1 MKVSEKFDRVL
12 LTRKKEQR
20 SYSDTGLTHP
30 RNAQKPLSYNP
41 SWVVSFCAQ
50 NSSLLFF
57 LNHAYNRSIF
67 KATILIAVFQDL
79 PPRTTG
85 VSAQQARQLATAA
98 GFRALTA
105 NLRKG
110 YIMADEV
117 IITPEDTLIE
127 EGQAEK
133 EAQHPEPVKQ
143 EDEYVDT
150 DYDNDP
156 MIVAMKEAEKELAA
170 AEGAQKPDQTQN
182 PEQAQPAQEQGKPGE
197 TAQNPDPQAD
207 PNKDMPMIPK
217 ARLDEAL
224 SKQRTAEDQVAYLS
238 KIVDAQSSV
247 IKNMPGKQPGTG
259 EPPKGEETQPPVTD
273 FKTQVEELEAK
284 KLEIAEKYDEGELSF
299 KEAQAQSVE
308 IDRTIRN
315 LTDQHYTKVVSD
327 SKAETQR
334 TLNQQN
340 TLQEAMREAARL
352 QPEYPYVAEI
362 DAMPKHEAE
371 GYWHIIR
378 TEAAAK
384 LQEQGVQAFRNN
396 VETPE
401 FIKAICELSNVYGPK
416 FTGKQ
421 LQTATTQQQA
431 GQPKPTAQERAQKI
445 ELSNQQPPSMANA
458 GHVEIQSGLTA
469 QDLEKMTP
477 EQVADALDKDPM
489 AVYKA
494 AGLKT

>member
-1 MKVSEKFDRVL
+1 
-12 LTRKKEQR
+12 
-20 SYSDTGLTHP
+20 
-30 RNAQKPLSYNP
+30 
-41 SWVVSFCAQ
+41 
-50 NSSLLFF
+50 
-57 LNHAYNRSIF
+57 
-67 KATILIAVFQDL
+67 
-79 PPRTTG
+79 
-85 VSAQQARQLATAA
+85 
-98 GFRALTA
+98 
-105 NLRKG
+105 
-110 YIMADEV
+110 MADEV

-340 TLQEAMREAARL
+340 TLQEAKREAARL